1 MSRTRKTIFF
11 DVGNTLLFPNR
22 QRILAPLH
30 ERGVFPTPEHLA
42 DLERRTKKEFDKML
56 ESSGHA
62 DHSFWYM
69 FYTHLLEEL
78 GLKEDAL
85 RDSMVAA
92 TRLSS
97 NWDSIRPDTCE
108 RLQEIAKKYRIAV
121 ISNSDGKVC
130 DTLRTCGI
138 AECFLGIVDSGNV
151 GYEKPHLAIFEAALR
166 ELKARAEE
174 SLYVGDFYS
183 VDYLGA
189 TRAGMEAVL
198 FDVAGAYRDRALPRV
213 ESLQELQT
221 WLDT

>member
-30 ERGVFPTPEHLA
+30 ERGVFPTAEHLA
-42 DLERRTKKEFDKML
+42 DLERRTKKEFDKVL
-56 ESSGHA
+56 ETSGHA
-62 DHSFWYM
+62 DHGFWYM

-78 GLKEDAL
+78 GIKDDTL

-92 TRLSS
+92 TRLSC
-97 NWDSIRPDTCE
+97 NWDNIRHDTCE
-108 RLQEIAKKYRIAV
+108 RLQQIAKKYRVGV

-151 GYEKPHLAIFEAALR
+151 GYEKPHPAIFEAAMR
-166 ELKARAEE
+166 ELKARADE

-189 TRAGMEAVL
+189 KRAGMDAVL

-221 WLDT
+221 WLDN

>member
-22 QRILAPLH
+22 QRILAPLRD
-30 ERGVFPTPEHLA
+30 RGVFPAAEHLA
-42 DLERRTKKEFDKML
+42 DLERRTKQEFDKIL
-56 ESSGHA
+56 ESNGHA

-78 GLKEDAL
+78 GVNEDAL

-108 RLQEIAKKYRIAV
+108 RLQAIAKKYRMAV

-138 AECFLGIVDSGNV
+138 AECFLGIVDSGNI
-151 GYEKPHLAIFEAALR
+151 GYEKPHPAIFEAALR
-166 ELKARAEE
+166 ELKARPEE

-189 TRAGMEAVL
+189 KRAGMDAVL

-213 ESLQELQT
+213 ESLEQLQN
-221 WLDT
+221 WLGS